1 MKALVKPPFERMLA
15 ARWIGSVTK
24 QRVRNKRLVLAYH
37 GIIPDDAPLAGE
49 QSLFIRRAEFA
60 AQLDLIN
67 SVADVA
73 PLHRLDEQGD
83 GRPRVAISFDDA
95 YYGAVSDGIDE
106 LVQRKLPVTIFVAPG
121 RLGGSVFW
129 WDALAD
135 HTGYLDERT
144 RTYALETLNGAHEK
158 VRSWAKA
165 NEMHWT
171 EDLPAYAKASTL
183 DYLREAV
190 KRPGVTVGSHSWSHR
205 NLATLTAVIILV
217 ALNLLGY
224 LEARFG
230 LKPITVSYEVTGKSA
245 PEILDELNRVFGET
259 HHFMHGLQIARS
271 EDLSRVVFD
280 LTCTLPEHR
289 ALETKMKMQRG
300 IESVATFAK
309 SEEE

>member
-171 EDLPAYAKASTL
+171 EDLPAYAKTTTL

-205 NLATLTAVIILV
+205 NLATLTAVDVLTELHRSRAMLRSHFGAKCIGWLAYPYGRDSAASQQIV
-217 ALNLLGY
+217 AGASYTGALRVDGGWYDAATSSVFSRPRLNVP
-224 LEARFG
+224 AG
-230 LKPITVSYEVTGKSA
+230 L
-245 PEILDELNRVFGET
+245 
-259 HHFMHGLQIARS
+259 
-271 EDLSRVVFD
+271 
-280 LTCTLPEHR
+280 
-289 ALETKMKMQRG
+289 
-300 IESVATFAK
+300 SVARLKAHLMGTLL
-309 SEEE
+309 S